1 MVMVMIS
8 FVKALDY
15 SIGSFLPG
23 FNRTSLIAGHSLPYF
38 ECLGDVNV
46 GDIIKISTHY
56 GDFEYKITDTK
67 IGKATDESNYD
78 LAQSEK
84 EQLIL
89 YTCYPFELIGYKA
102 DRLFVYAD
110 KISGPTILEGHN
122 MARKKSSS
130 RTTLSYI
137 LSLLIAIFLSIL
149 VVLTVTRFTVM
160 SPSFLISKM
169 DGADFYKQSVVSLN
183 EEIQQ
188 ETQSTGFPIEMFE
201 NYVDEDTAKTAMEKY
216 INNAFDGGET
226 TINTTE
232 FETKLTQDIDNY
244 LTTNNIIIN
253 SESQEAISVLKSN
266 LIDLYKSY
274 LSFPYLALV
283 IDVINTYDG
292 IFLIAAAALV
302 VLIGLASFLLYRL
315 YSHYQGRRRYF
326 SYAYRLLV

>member
-1 MVMVMIS
+1 
-8 FVKALDY
+8 
-15 SIGSFLPG
+15 
-23 FNRTSLIAGHSLPYF
+23 
-38 ECLGDVNV
+38 
-46 GDIIKISTHY
+46 
-56 GDFEYKITDTK
+56 
-67 IGKATDESNYD
+67 
-78 LAQSEK
+78 
-84 EQLIL
+84 
-89 YTCYPFELIGYKA
+89 
-102 DRLFVYAD
+102 
-110 KISGPTILEGHN
+110 

-149 VVLTVTRFTVM
+149 
-160 SPSFLISKM
+160 
-169 DGADFYKQSVVSLN
+169 VSLN

-326 SYAYRLLV
+326 SYALSASGLMCFALPFFIYIGKLIDKISLSPAYFYNFFTSTLNSYMLTFVIVGLVMIVLANIVAYIKFERK